1 MLLAEDLNV
10 LLDIL
15 PKFIKVPLKKHVKK
29 DQLIE
34 IVLDIGRRPEARF
47 SGGKTD
53 YLSYRTIVWQDL
65 DYILKRLGNFSRDN
79 RAGIEKTLHRI
90 SSLRNR
96 KGTVIGLTC
105 RIGRAVFGTVSI
117 IRDLLEQRKS
127 ILLLGRPGV
136 GKTTAIREIARVLS
150 DEMKKRV
157 IIIDTSNEIA
167 GDGDLPH
174 PSIGKARRMQVSSA
188 QNQHQVMIEAVENH
202 MPEIIIIDE
211 IGTELEAAAARTI
224 AERGVQ
230 LVGTAHGSAIEN
242 LIKNPTISDLIG
254 GIQSVTIGDEE
265 AKRRGSSKS
274 IIERKAPPTFEVGV
288 EIHDPQ
294 TWVIHENMERSVD
307 LLLQGQLPPLQKRK
321 ISRITNLV
329 SSDNNNLEN
338 DSNFINGPAL
348 KAGAEE
354 LKKYKD
360 SSILSRFNSY
370 SIARAKVSSKTKN
383 LSVKKEIGKKILFLY
398 SYGISNQDV
407 KSLLKTLNLPV
418 VVTKEI
424 QYADAILALANL
436 VKNNR
441 KLKQISHSKKITI
454 HTIQSNSLLQIARVL
469 RFLAKKN
476 SISVAKDKKLHS
488 KVAGI
493 INREFLTPLE
503 EARLAIEEIVI
514 AKKIAID
521 LFPRTSRIR
530 KQQHELV
537 SHYQLTGISVGK
549 EKNRRLRIL
558 PN

>member
-1 MLLAEDLNV
+1 
-10 LLDIL
+10 
-15 PKFIKVPLKKHVKK
+15 
-29 DQLIE
+29 
-34 IVLDIGRRPEARF
+34 
-47 SGGKTD
+47 
-53 YLSYRTIVWQDL
+53 
-65 DYILKRLGNFSRDN
+65 
-79 RAGIEKTLHRI
+79 
-90 SSLRNR
+90 
-96 KGTVIGLTC
+96 
-105 RIGRAVFGTVSI
+105 
-117 IRDLLEQRKS
+117 
-127 ILLLGRPGV
+127 
-136 GKTTAIREIARVLS
+136 
-150 DEMKKRV
+150 
-157 IIIDTSNEIA
+157 
-167 GDGDLPH
+167 
-174 PSIGKARRMQVSSA
+174 
-188 QNQHQVMIEAVENH
+188 
-202 MPEIIIIDE
+202 
-211 IGTELEAAAARTI
+211 
-224 AERGVQ
+224 
-230 LVGTAHGSAIEN
+230 VGTAHGSAIEN

-424 QYADAILALANL
+424 QYADAILALGNL
-436 VKNNR
+436 LKNNK
-441 KLKQISHSKKITI
+441 KLKQISHSKKISIYTI
-454 HTIQSNSLLQIARVL
+454 HSNNILHIARALKQIV
-469 RFLAKKN
+469 AKKIKTIPKKQKN
-476 SISVAKDKKLHS
+476 SVKHIKTIIDNKL
-488 KVAGI
+488 
-493 INREFLTPLE
+493 LTPSE
-503 EARLAIEEIVI
+503 ETRLAIEEIVI
-514 AKKIAID
+514 PKKQIVD
-521 LFPRTSRIR
+521 LLPQPRAIR
-530 KQQHELV
+530 KLQHKLIV
-537 SHYQLTGISVGK
+537 HYNLRSVTLGK
-549 EKNRRLRIL
+549 NCNQHIRIY
-558 PN
+558 PT